1 MAELALRSGHVV
13 LLDDDDLPTV
23 LAAGSW
29 WLQPSGRTFYAKR
42 TVIVPGPRRRERQ
55 IMLHSFLTKWPLV
68 DHINGNGLD
77 NRRINL
83 RQATRQQNSANRH
96 AVRSKS
102 GFKGVTLHRETN
114 RWQAAICQARKTHYL
129 GLHDTAEQA
138 ARAYDAAAVKLFGEF
153 ARPNFPV
160 LREDGESA

>member
-1 MAELALRSGHVV
+1 MAELALKSGHVV

-29 WLQPSGRTFYAKR
+29 WLKRDGRTLYAKR
-42 TVIVPGPRRRERQ
+42 TVIVPGPRRRDRE
-55 IMLHSFLTKWPLV
+55 IMLHSFLTNWPLV

-77 NRRINL
+77 NRRVNL
-83 RQATRQQNSANRH
+83 RRATRQQNSANRH
-96 AVRSKS
+96 AVLSAS
-102 GFKGVTLHRETN
+102 GFKGVTFHRETK
-114 RWQAAICQARKTHYL
+114 RWQAAICQAGKSYHL

-138 ARAYDAAAVKLFGEF
+138 ARAYDAAAIKLFGEF

-160 LREDGESA
+160 LREDGES